1 MSIRQA
7 VHHLR
12 EVKYFNDPI
21 LTGVNHG
28 FVKSIFGIYGGA
40 LRNIQYAFEKGGFK
54 KTKFKNTLRLLSH

>member
-40 LRNIQYAFEKGGFK
+40 PRSIFNMLLKKKDLKNRSLKILQGF
-54 KTKFKNTLRLLSH
+54 